1 MTVPNVMKPGIGRS
15 RGLVRSL
22 ALGLLLGLGA
32 VGAGS
37 TLVEAADDAGVLEF
51 LLGEVPRSLGLPAR
65 APRPQAALRERRV
78 RWTSRPA
85 HATVE
90 APRWVTPVHRARAS
104 SAQASSPKAAPP
116 RPRPRLAI
124 EQTGEP
130 AGSARS
136 QDSRHDRTVCVR
148 ACDGYMFPLAN
159 LEGREAL
166 PAHQEACQ
174 AACPG
179 AETAL
184 YTVRAGQELDRA
196 VSLDGR
202 PYRSLAAAYI
212 YRTRQVQSCACR
224 PGEGGYARLL
234 LHDATLRPGDAVA
247 AGPGPRAVGA
257 KVFAG
262 RDRSGEARF
271 VEFRRAG
278 ALTAGARRD
287 LDRTLDVTRQERARA
302 EFKRSL
308 AAAAKSQGEAGRLR
322 YASRSLGFAEVV
334 SDAGFLPVRV
344 VAPSPFR

>member
-104 SAQASSPKAAPP
+104 SPQASSPKAAPP

-124 EQTGEP
+124 EQPGEP

-136 QDSRHDRTVCVR
+136 QDGRHDRTVCVR
-148 ACDGYMFPLAN
+148 TCDGYMFPLAN

-247 AGPGPRAVGA
+247 AGPGPGPSAP
-257 KVFAG
+257 
-262 RDRSGEARF
+262 RSSPVATGPG
-271 VEFRRAG
+271 RRASSSSAAPERSRPGPG
-278 ALTAGARRD
+278 AISTAPSTSRARSAPGPSSSARSP
-287 LDRTLDVTRQERARA
+287 RPPRARA
-302 EFKRSL
+302 RP
-308 AAAAKSQGEAGRLR
+308 
-322 YASRSLGFAEVV
+322 
-334 SDAGFLPVRV
+334 DACATPRAPWALPKW
-344 VAPSPFR
+344 

>member
-1 MTVPNVMKPGIGRS
+1 MTVPNLMKPGGGRS
-15 RGLVRSL
+15 RALVRSL
-22 ALGLLLGLGA
+22 ALGLLLGLGG
-32 VGAGS
+32 VGAGT
-37 TLVEAADDAGVLEF
+37 TLVQAADDAGVLDF

-65 APRPQAALRERRV
+65 APRPQAALRERRI

-85 HATVE
+85 TVAVD
-90 APRWVTPVHRARAS
+90 APRWVTPVHRP
-104 SAQASSPKAAPP
+104 QASWPRSASPQAPQ
-116 RPRPRLAI
+116 RPRLRLAV
-124 EQTGEP
+124 ERTEAPGGF
-130 AGSARS
+130 AGS
-136 QDSRHDRTVCVR
+136 HDRTVCVR
-148 ACDGYMFPLAN
+148 TCDGYMFPLAN
-159 LEGREAL
+159 LEGRDAL

-184 YTVRAGQELDRA
+184 YTLRAGQELDRA

-234 LHDATLRPGDAVA
+234 LRDATLRPGDAVA

-257 KVFAG
+257 RIFAG
-262 RDRSGEARF
+262 RDRAGEARF

-278 ALTAGARRD
+278 ALSATARRD

-302 EFKRSL
+302 EFRRTL
-308 AAAAKSQGEAGRLR
+308 AAAAKGQGQGQGDAGRLR
-322 YASRSLGFAEVV
+322 YASRAVGFAEVV